1 MRRYEKLWKLP
12 RGERIH
18 AEAFKQH
25 RISAERLQRE
35 GVDAKPEVG
44 EFLALV
50 SAALAAGAPG
60 TIQRPATPS
69 SEHHLARPI
78 CSTGVRVIAHHASF
92 DVARLNHTAH
102 RHGVR
107 SCATCL
113 SFLPSMYEASVTR
126 QSGRALCSCPA
137 GAVLKRKMYSS
148 SFLGAFSRFPPDGK
162 RRKFDRPLKRKESPD

>member
-60 TIQRPATPS
+60 TIRAQR
-69 SEHHLARPI
+69 HHLA
-78 CSTGVRVIAHHASF
+78 STI
-92 DVARLNHTAH
+92 
-102 RHGVR
+102 
-107 SCATCL
+107 
-113 SFLPSMYEASVTR
+113 
-126 QSGRALCSCPA
+126 
-137 GAVLKRKMYSS
+137 
-148 SFLGAFSRFPPDGK
+148 
-162 RRKFDRPLKRKESPD
+162 

>member
-50 SAALAAGAPG
+50 SAALRLIKGGQEVKEAALAAGAPG

-102 RHGVR
+102 RHGLRSELRSATLLCTMHSATKHCKLRCKGVPTGFYSVR
-107 SCATCL
+107 LWASALNPEAPCA
-113 SFLPSMYEASVTR
+113 
-126 QSGRALCSCPA
+126 
-137 GAVLKRKMYSS
+137 
-148 SFLGAFSRFPPDGK
+148 
-162 RRKFDRPLKRKESPD
+162 

>member
-1 MRRYEKLWKLP
+1 MHRYDKLWKLP

-18 AEAFKQH
+18 AGAFKQH

-78 CSTGVRVIAHHASF
+78 CSTGVRVIAHHACF

-102 RHGVR
+102 RHGLRSELRSATLLCTMHSATKHCKLRCKGVPTGFYSVR
-107 SCATCL
+107 LWASALNPETPCA
-113 SFLPSMYEASVTR
+113 
-126 QSGRALCSCPA
+126 
-137 GAVLKRKMYSS
+137 
-148 SFLGAFSRFPPDGK
+148 
-162 RRKFDRPLKRKESPD
+162 